1 MRGKRTWS
9 PEEEMRGYEKVEQ
22 GTNLMLEVVEKLEA
36 EVLAL
41 ETDRWMDLLIIEMS
55 CTL

>member
-1 MRGKRTWS
+1 
-9 PEEEMRGYEKVEQ
+9 MRGYEKVEQ

>member
-9 PEEEMRGYEKVEQ
+9 PDEEMRGFEKVEQ
-22 GTNLMLEVVEKLEA
+22 GTNPMLEVVEKLEA
-36 EVLAL
+36 EVVAF
-41 ETDRWMDLLIIEMS
+41 ETDRWMDLLSIDMS